1 MHIEELIKKSRAG
14 DMLSREEL
22 VYLLGLAPDS
32 VETYMVMAEATRLS
46 KELSASA
53 KSRKADQLL

>member
-1 MHIEELIKKSRAG
+1 MHIEELIKKSRVG